1 MPRAPSQVAWFGALP
16 RPGQGIWPSLIG
28 RPALQERAVPDTQL
42 VDCTASQYTACMTQ
56 PRHIP
61 PDDLTELPLFP
72 LNLVLFPGMR
82 LPLHIFEER
91 YKAMIGDCIERE
103 TPFGVVLIREGPEVG
118 GPAEPFRVGTTARIT
133 QVQRL
138 EEGRLNL
145 LARGEKRF
153 DLVEIVQEE
162 PHLVGLVA
170 FREETL
176 GDPDTQVVG
185 EVGQEYGVFLQHI
198 ATLAGAW
205 NAPVEVPEDPLTL
218 SFDAVSTLTGSIEL
232 PQGMRQDLLEL
243 ETAGERLD
251 RLLPLL
257 KRANELI
264 SEQVDQNNPYRGPRL
279 N

>member
-1 MPRAPSQVAWFGALP
+1 
-16 RPGQGIWPSLIG
+16 
-28 RPALQERAVPDTQL
+28 
-42 VDCTASQYTACMTQ
+42 MTQ

-103 TPFGVVLIREGPEVG
+103 APFGVVLIREGPEVG
-118 GPAEPFRVGTTARIT
+118 GPAQPHPVGTSARIT
-133 QVQRL
+133 QVHRL
-138 EEGRLNL
+138 EEGRMNL
-145 LARGEKRF
+145 LALGERRF
-153 DLVEIVQEE
+153 DLVEVTQDV
-162 PHLVGLVA
+162 PHMVGMVA
-170 FREETL
+170 FREEVA
-176 GDPDTQVVG
+176 GDPESDVVA
-185 EVGQEYGVFLQHI
+185 EVGQEYSVFLRHV

-205 NAPVEVPEDPLTL
+205 NAPVQVPEDTITL
-218 SFDAVSTLTGSIEL
+218 SFEAVSTLTGSIEL
-232 PQGMRQDLLEL
+232 PQGLRQELLEVD
-243 ETAGERLD
+243 TAGERLS

-264 SEQVDQNNPYRGPRL
+264 AEQVEKNNPYRGPRL

>member
-1 MPRAPSQVAWFGALP
+1 MHYCRSY
-16 RPGQGIWPSLIG
+16 
-28 RPALQERAVPDTQL
+28 
-42 VDCTASQYTACMTQ
+42 YTALMSLPHQ
-56 PRHIP
+56 IP

-103 TPFGVVLIREGPEVG
+103 APFGVVLIKDGPEVG

-133 QVQRL
+133 QVQHL
-138 EEGRLNL
+138 EEGRMNL
-145 LARGEKRF
+145 LALGEKRF
-153 DLVEIVQEE
+153 DLVEVVREI

-170 FREETL
+170 FKEEAVGDTPADLL
-176 GDPDTQVVG
+176 GDV
-185 EVGQEYGVFLQHI
+185 EQEYGVFLGHI
-198 ATLAGAW
+198 ATMAGAW
-205 NAPVEVPEDPLTL
+205 NAPVQVPDDPLTL
-218 SFDAVSTLTGSIEL
+218 SFEAVATLTGSIEL
-232 PQGMRQDLLEL
+232 PQGMRQELLEVD
-243 ETAGERLD
+243 TAGERLT

-264 SEQVDQNNPYRGPRL
+264 VEQVEKNNPYRGPRL